1 MSQQEID
8 EAVAS
13 ATGERVGVIRSRGFS
28 MVDPFEVAFDPEPR
42 GPMVLDWDSM
52 CPREWIV

>member
-13 ATGERVGVIRSRGFS
+13 ATGEKVDTIRSRGFS
-28 MVDPFEVAFDPEPR
+28 IVDPWEVAFDPEPR

-52 CPREWIV
+52 SPTELQA